1 MTSLI
6 GDKIRKTRK
15 VLHMTQSELSSGI
28 CTQSQISKIEKNE
41 IMPSADLLFQLSQ
54 RLEVS
59 MDYFFD
65 NEKEVN
71 SMKVRGRKICE
82 DYMLKREYNILLDFV
97 NQQMTSSIT
106 EHERKYY
113 SWIKAVCTNYIS
125 ADTDYCITILMDII
139 DKKDDVNDPELDA
152 NIYNSLSILYF
163 NANQLEEAENMLH
176 RALSTA
182 KSNHIKGTV
191 TNKIYYNLARQAYIK
206 ENYHESLRYSD
217 LGINESMEYE
227 TSRMLEHLIY
237 IRSAALLEINEIT
250 EKDIELYT
258 TGKML
263 SRMKHD
269 IDLLDLYEQQLTKFK
284 EMSSYEKER
293 I

>member
-6 GDKIRKTRK
+6 GDKIKKTRK
-15 VLHMTQSELSSGI
+15 VLHITQAELSEGI

-65 NEKEVN
+65 SEKEMN

-113 SWIKAVCTNYIS
+113 SWIKAVCTNYTS
-125 ADTDYCITILMDII
+125 TDTEYCITLLKDII
-139 DKKDDVNDPELDA
+139 GKNDDVKDPELDA
-152 NIYNSLSILYF
+152 NIYNSLSNLYF
-163 NANQLEEAENMLH
+163 NNGELLEAEDMLH

-182 KSNHIKGTV
+182 KVNHISSTV
-191 TNKIYYNLARQAYIK
+191 TNKIYYNLSRQAYIG
-206 ENYHESLRYSD
+206 ENYHEALRYAD
-217 LGINESMEYE
+217 LGINEAMETE
-227 TSRMLEHLIY
+227 TSRVLEHLIY

-258 TGKML
+258 MGKTL
-263 SRMKHD
+263 CRMKHD
-269 IDLLDLYEQQLTKFK
+269 IELLDLYEQQLIKFK
-284 EMSSYEKER
+284 EMAYYEKAR
-293 I
+293 V